1 MGIVWWSGYL
11 ETNINVKTMDKI
23 KTTHVGSLPRSK
35 KLSEILFKKDKN
47 ELFDQGELDKI
58 IEEDVNKIVKKQID
72 IGIDIISDGEMSKI
86 SYATYVKDRLHGFSG
101 ESERRAPKDLDD
113 FPSYKEKIAKS
124 GGTPTY
130 TRPCC
135 TADLKIKDTKSL
147 TKDISNLKS
156 ALKKN
161 NHSQGFINSAS
172 PGVISNFL
180 PNKFYKN
187 DDKYLEA
194 LSKMM
199 KTEYDEITKN
209 DLLLQIDCPDLALAR
224 HMTFK
229 NVSDEEFLV
238 RAEKQI
244 ECLNEA
250 IKDIDASKLR
260 MHICWG
266 NYEGPHIHDIG
277 LEKILPIALK
287 ANIQTY
293 LIEASNPRHAHEWQ
307 VFENIKLP
315 NDKVIVPGVIDSTSN
330 FIEHE
335 ELVKNR
341 IIQYSKVI
349 DKNQLMAGSDCGFST
364 FAGFGNVDENIV
376 YKKFESLVAG
386 AELASNAI

>member
-1 MGIVWWSGYL
+1 
-11 ETNINVKTMDKI
+11 MDKI

-86 SYATYVKDRLHGFSG
+86 SYATYVKDRLHGFTG

-293 LIEASNPRHAHEWQ
+293 LIEASNPRHAHEWK

-315 NDKVIVPGVIDSTSN
+315 YDKVIVPGVIDSTSN
-330 FIEHE
+330 FVEHE

>member
-1 MGIVWWSGYL
+1 
-11 ETNINVKTMDKI
+11 MDKI

-47 ELFDQGELDKI
+47 ELFDQVELDKI

-187 DDKYLEA
+187 DDDYLEA

>member
-1 MGIVWWSGYL
+1 
-11 ETNINVKTMDKI
+11 MDKI

-47 ELFDQGELDKI
+47 ELFDQVELDKI

-187 DDKYLEA
+187 DDDYLEA

-349 DKNQLMAGSDCGFST
+349 DKDQLMAGSDCGFST

>member
-1 MGIVWWSGYL
+1 L

-266 NYEGPHIHDIG
+266 NYEGPHLHDIE

-349 DKNQLMAGSDCGFST
+349 DKDQLMAGSDCGFST